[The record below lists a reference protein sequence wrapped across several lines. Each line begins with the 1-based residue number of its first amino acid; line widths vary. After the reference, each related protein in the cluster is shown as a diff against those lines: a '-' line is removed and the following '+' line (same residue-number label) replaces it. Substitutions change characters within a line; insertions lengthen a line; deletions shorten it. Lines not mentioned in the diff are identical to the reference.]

1 MQIIT
6 ESLNANRHRTK
17 HPGRHKSSGIS
28 DISRVYSMQDE
39 DPILSP
45 FFTMNKIGPTISE
58 IETQSLKLPHK

>member
-39 DPILSP
+39 DPFLSP